1 MEMEESV
8 SCGRARAAGPIQRAL
23 LVTSI
28 DERVGEMKR
37 VIGRDEGESMIDEES
52 TEKEREMR
60 EWMNMRETTGLI

>member
-1 MEMEESV
+1 MEESV

-37 VIGRDEGESMIDEES
+37 VIGRDEEESMIVEE
-52 TEKEREMR
+52 TIEK
-60 EWMNMRETTGLI
+60 